1 MIAAAAVPN
10 CTGESSPERI
20 ERGIVLRMTTE
31 RPENA
36 LEALEDLAV
45 DDFSRRVIRGA
56 ARD

>member
-1 MIAAAAVPN
+1 
-10 CTGESSPERI
+10 
-20 ERGIVLRMTTE
+20 MTTE